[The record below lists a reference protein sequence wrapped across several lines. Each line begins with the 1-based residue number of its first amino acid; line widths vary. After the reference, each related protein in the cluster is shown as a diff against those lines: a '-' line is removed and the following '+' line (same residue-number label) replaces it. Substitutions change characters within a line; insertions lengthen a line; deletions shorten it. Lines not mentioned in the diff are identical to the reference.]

1 MWENVAQLYRGLEE
15 LGFEL
20 GSDPSPIVAIRVPS
34 KEQTLLAWKTL
45 LDRGIY
51 VNLVFPPAA
60 PAGMSLLRCS
70 INAAHTSEQINFI
83 LKTFAELKPMM
94 TQEM

>member
-1 MWENVAQLYRGLEE
+1 M
-15 LGFEL
+15 
-20 GSDPSPIVAIRVPS
+20 
-34 KEQTLLAWKTL
+34 TLFAWKVL

-70 INAAHTSEQINFI
+70 ISAAHTSAQIDRI
-83 LKTFAELKPMM
+83 LKAFSEVSDQLRTLE
-94 TQEM
+94 